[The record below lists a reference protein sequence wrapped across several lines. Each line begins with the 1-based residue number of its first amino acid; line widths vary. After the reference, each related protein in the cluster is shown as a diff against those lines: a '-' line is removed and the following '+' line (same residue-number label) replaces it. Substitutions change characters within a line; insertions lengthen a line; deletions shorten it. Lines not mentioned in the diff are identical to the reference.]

1 MSIAKARRLI
11 VEVLEQCKI
20 DARTKSLLELAL
32 AETWRIPPER
42 IERTPVKRKDAIVSA
57 S

>member
-11 VEVLEQCKI
+11 YEVLNDCKI

-42 IERTPVKRKDAIVSA
+42 IERTPAKRKDAIVQVP
-57 S
+57 

>member
-1 MSIAKARRLI
+1 MSIAKARFLI
-11 VEVLEQCKI
+11 TEVLDTCKI
-20 DARTKSLLELAL
+20 DARTKSLLQAAL

-42 IERTPVKRKDAIVSA
+42 IERTPVKRKDAIVST